1 MPTYCVAPEILTVR
15 TSVPYIPRFSLGEH
29 LSVVAP
35 PSKPAKVQLSFEVT
49 HISGRPKELEIKH
62 HYYYVGV
69 GNDSI
74 YCERNIGF
82 GATVRLLISQL
93 YTEPTISA
101 NELYYRLVRSQLG
114 VLLPPG
120 RHLLD
125 VATVALLRAGLLP
138 LHCAAVS
145 REGQCLLIFA
155 PPDTGKTFT
164 ALALRNQGFSILSE
178 DMAITDGKTVWSCPF
193 TGTFYHL
200 ISHSNQRGWRGL
212 TTRAYASAVELF
224 PPLARLVRPPIQSL
238 WSLTGGLVQGSSR
251 IGGVVFLRR
260 SGTSLCMESL
270 SGQRAFHFL
279 QLCNRVEFTY
289 DSNPA
294 LLAFASVDDSF
305 DLTALR
311 RRELEML
318 QKLGSQYPA
327 VLVCSDDYREFP
339 TAVRQIFAS
348 LNSSL
353 VPSTV

>member
-1 MPTYCVAPEILTVR
+1 MPTYWVAPEILSVR
-15 TSVPYIPRFSLGEH
+15 TSIPHIPRFSLGEH

-35 PSKPAKVQLSFEVT
+35 PSKPAKVQLGFEVAR
-49 HISGRPKELEIKH
+49 ISGRPKELEIKH

-69 GNDSI
+69 GNDSV
-74 YCERNIGF
+74 YCERNMGF
-82 GATVRLLISQL
+82 GATVRLLMSQL
-93 YTEPTISA
+93 HTGPTLRA
-101 NELYYRLVRSQLG
+101 NELYYRLIPSQLG

-125 VATVALLRAGLLP
+125 LAMVALLRAGFLP

-145 REGQCLLIFA
+145 REGRSLLIFA

-200 ISHSNQRGWRGL
+200 ISDSNRHGWRGL
-212 TTRAYASAVELF
+212 TTRAYASAVDLF
-224 PPLARLVRPPIQSL
+224 PLLARLVRPPIHSL

-251 IGGVVFLRR
+251 IGGLIFLRR
-260 SGTSLCMESL
+260 TGTSLCTESV
-270 SGQRAFHFL
+270 SGQRAFHSL

-289 DSNPA
+289 DANPA
-294 LLAFASVDDSF
+294 LLAFASVNESF

-311 RRELEML
+311 GRELEML
-318 QKLGSQYPA
+318 QKLGSEYPA

-339 TAVRQIFAS
+339 TAVSQIFAS
-348 LNSSL
+348 LNK
-353 VPSTV
+353 